1 VASGISAAQLPE
13 PGRAALPAGGRI
25 ATPEAKPSRETENPG
40 GAETET
46 ETDTEE
52 DGRWRPVLGMP
63 CELTVDLALPDFTV
77 ADFLKLRP
85 ASVIAAHW
93 RLAQDVPL
101 RLNGRL
107 IGWVEF
113 EVSGI
118 NLAVRL
124 TELA

>member
-1 VASGISAAQLPE
+1 MASGVRTAQLTE
-13 PGRAALPAGGRI
+13 PGRTTNREANGREPENGGTEIAA
-25 ATPEAKPSRETENPG
+25 
-40 GAETET
+40 AETES
-46 ETDTEE
+46 EE
-52 DGRWRPVLGMP
+52 DARWRPVLGLP
-63 CELTVDLALPDFTV
+63 CELTVDLGLPDFTV

-85 ASVIAAHW
+85 GSVIAASW

-113 EVSGI
+113 EISGN

>member
-1 VASGISAAQLPE
+1 LQVVATGVSPARIVEEARG
-13 PGRAALPAGGRI
+13 ALPDGGRT
-25 ATPEAKPSRETENPG
+25 ANGDVGNRNDAGSESGTNS
-40 GAETET
+40 
-46 ETDTEE
+46 EE
-52 DGRWRPVLGMP
+52 DERWRPVLGLP
-63 CELTVDLALPDFTV
+63 CKLTVDLALPRFTV

-113 EVSGI
+113 EVSGS

>member
-1 VASGISAAQLPE
+1 MATGVSPARLAEQA
-13 PGRAALPAGGRI
+13 RAALPAAGTANRD
-25 ATPEAKPSRETENPG
+25 PENRNDTAK
-40 GAETET
+40 
-46 ETDTEE
+46 ETDTNPEE
-52 DGRWRPVLGMP
+52 DERWRSVLGLP

-93 RLAQDVPL
+93 RLSQDVPL

-113 EVSGI
+113 EVSGN